1 MRKKGIQ
8 ILDSTFGILLYAPL
22 ITVCHGPCVW
32 FCAFLNFRYFIKKKV
47 KRICTKWNTK
57 CGPDY
62 LYSLK
67 KKKIQ
72 VYYYVGGWNLLVRW
86 LIFIAKLGR

>member
-32 FCAFLNFRYFIKKKV
+32 FCAFLNFRYFINKKV

-67 KKKIQ
+67 KKKDKYITM
-72 VYYYVGGWNLLVRW
+72 
-86 LIFIAKLGR
+86 LGVEIY